1 MAGPLPV
8 LFGATT
14 GTAPYAPIL
23 KQAWFG
29 FNPPFRQSTSSRVS
43 STNHSCPS
51 RFWSA
56 LHTWIKLELWIMIYK
71 LVGAPI
77 IYFPRW
83 QGGPASIFLGRM
95 WASDWSEK
103 YVKGRGGGKAGPT
116 RPIPISTKHLCK
128 FFPVWQRWTYDVV
141 AGARTCTTLV
151 GLSLNFTK
159 KCEYWI
165 NLALLLYRDL
175 DTGYPSSQSRIFKF
189 KWPHDQLHSVSTGV
203 ESAIDEF
210 IVSKLFAPWLLFITS
225 NIYNKIP
232 LVLFS
237 LTAFNMLQLTA
248 AFLLYRKT
256 VHKLQGLS
264 NHLIRVASV
273 SARVLRER
281 CYAGYTNHLEK
292 F

>member
-1 MAGPLPV
+1 M
-8 LFGATT
+8 T
-14 GTAPYAPIL
+14 
-23 KQAWFG
+23 
-29 FNPPFRQSTSSRVS
+29 
-43 STNHSCPS
+43 
-51 RFWSA
+51 
-56 LHTWIKLELWIMIYK
+56 
-71 LVGAPI
+71 
-77 IYFPRW
+77 
-83 QGGPASIFLGRM
+83 GGPGFDFSWPYVGLWLVRKI
-95 WASDWSEK
+95 SE
-103 YVKGRGGGKAGPT
+103 GEGGKAGPT

-151 GLSLNFTK
+151 GLRLNFTK

-165 NLALLLYRDL
+165 NLACSKTEILTQVTQVLRVGYLNSNGLMINCIQLALKWRVSLMNLL
-175 DTGYPSSQSRIFKF
+175 
-189 KWPHDQLHSVSTGV
+189 SVN
-203 ESAIDEF
+203 F
-210 IVSKLFAPWLLFITS
+210 FAPWLLFITS
-225 NIYNKIP
+225 NIYNKIL

-273 SARVLRER
+273 SARVRRES

>member
-23 KQAWFG
+23 KRAWFG

-103 YVKGRGGGKAGPT
+103 YVKGRWGKAGPT

-165 NLALLLYRDL
+165 NLACSY
-175 DTGYPSSQSRIFKF
+175 TEI
-189 KWPHDQLHSVSTGV
+189 
-203 ESAIDEF
+203 
-210 IVSKLFAPWLLFITS
+210 
-225 NIYNKIP
+225 
-232 LVLFS
+232 
-237 LTAFNMLQLTA
+237 LTQVT
-248 AFLLYRKT
+248 
-256 VHKLQGLS
+256 Q
-264 NHLIRVASV
+264 
-273 SARVLRER
+273 VLRV
-281 CYAGYTNHLEK
+281 GYLNSNDLMINCIQLALEWRVPLMNLLSVN
-292 F
+292 FLPRDFSS